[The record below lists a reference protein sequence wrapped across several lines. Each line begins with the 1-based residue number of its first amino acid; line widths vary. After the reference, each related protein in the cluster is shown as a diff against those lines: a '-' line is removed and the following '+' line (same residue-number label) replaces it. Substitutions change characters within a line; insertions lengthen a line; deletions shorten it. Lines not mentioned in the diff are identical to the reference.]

1 MQSEQ
6 RQNER
11 RQSEAMTFVQ
21 HHFDLIG
28 DIHGHYE
35 KLVVLLN
42 RLGYRLRG
50 DAYCHAERRM
60 VIFLGDYIDRGPCVP
75 EVLSTIRNMVN
86 AGSALAIMGNHEYN
100 AICYHT
106 PDGSGG
112 WSRSH
117 RPDRD
122 LGLRAT
128 LKQFLGRERE
138 WNEWI
143 RWMRQLPLFLNLGR
157 LRVVHACW
165 DAPSIDLLDGL
176 TLADDA
182 TLVSTAD
189 RHSPL
194 CNAAQLVLKGPEMHL
209 PQGSVYHDKEG
220 FPQSKVRVRW
230 WDIPEYTTVGGI
242 AMPAPFDATEDAD
255 SAELRGLPDYPLEAT
270 PVFFGHYW
278 LPADQPKRPL
288 RHNIA
293 CLDFSVGRG
302 GPLVAYRWNGE
313 HRLSASRFV
322 SS

>member
-1 MQSEQ
+1 
-6 RQNER
+6 
-11 RQSEAMTFVQ
+11 MTFAR

-28 DIHGHYE
+28 DIHGHYD
-35 KLVVLLN
+35 KLVAILQ

-50 DAYCHAERRM
+50 GAYCHSERRT
-60 VIFLGDYIDRGPCVP
+60 VIFLGDYIDRGPNVHD
-75 EVLSTIRNMVN
+75 VLSTIRNMVD
-86 AGSALAIMGNHEYN
+86 AGSALAVMGNHEYN

-106 PDGSGG
+106 PDDKGD
-112 WSRSH
+112 WLRPH

-128 LKQFLGRERE
+128 LRQFVGYDRE
-138 WNEWI
+138 WHEWI
-143 RWMRQLPLFLNLGR
+143 QWMRQLPLFLDLGR
-157 LRVVHACW
+157 LRAVHACW
-165 DAPSIDLLDGL
+165 DAKNIDLLHGL

-182 TLVSTAD
+182 TLAATSD
-189 RHSPL
+189 KNSPL
-194 CNAAQLVLKGPEMHL
+194 SKAAQWVLKGPEMQL
-209 PQGSVYHDKEG
+209 PQGFVYHDKEG
-220 FPQSKVRVRW
+220 FPQNKVRVRW
-230 WDIPEYTTVGGI
+230 WDIPESTSAGGI
-242 AMPAPFDATEDAD
+242 AMPVSFDGTADAD
-255 SAELRGLPDYPLEAT
+255 AAELRSLPDYPLEAP

-278 LPADQPKRPL
+278 LPANQPKRPL